1 MHLLAKIG
9 ISTAAAAAA
18 IAIGGWCAYPRV
30 ESDDVGQAMA
40 HEMNQQSHAAKGFGA
55 DQSRVDSQITLAI
68 PTREEAD
75 AVYAYLRDTYTNRKD
90 LLKDRFPDLNL
101 TGKKMSDRS
110 DFTDAYFDT
119 PSLDLYRHKNSC
131 RYRIRENTTNPEDR
145 KNGRQLVQMKVTPP
159 GNFQLRNELK
169 YEVKPS
175 KRPKTEDDVHPLLR
189 LIDKKLRPGFKEVYA
204 NAGLDAHALRHV
216 FTIKQLRRRGY
227 IDLDGVNIFSF
238 SVDTGTVEKN
248 RGFLWSTGTGILW
261 TRGSFASVDMGLV
274 EIEYTQAD
282 EARRKL
288 MWSIRD
294 AIIDDL
300 KQHFPDLTV
309 NSDSK
314 YTIVLNQL
322 MQQCPLIPLLLRFQ
336 LL

>member
-9 ISTAAAAAA
+9 ISTAATAAA

-30 ESDDVGQAMA
+30 ENDAVGETMA
-40 HEMNQQSHAAKGFGA
+40 HELNQQSHAAKGYGA

-75 AVYAYLRDTYTNRKD
+75 AVYEYLRDTYTNRKD
-90 LLKDRFPDLNL
+90 LLKKQFPDLNL
-101 TGKKMSDRS
+101 TGKKMSDKS

-131 RYRIRENTTNPEDR
+131 RYRHRENTTNPEDR
-145 KNGRQLVQMKVTPP
+145 KNGRELVQMKVTPP
-159 GNFQLRNELK
+159 GQFQLRNELK
-169 YEVKPS
+169 YEVAPS
-175 KRPKTEDDVHPLLR
+175 KRLKTEDDAHPLLR

-204 NAGLDAHALRHV
+204 NAGLDAYSLRHI
-216 FTIKQLRRRGY
+216 FTIQQKRRRGY

-248 RGFLWSTGTGILW
+248 RGFLWSTGTGLLW
-261 TRGSFASVDMGLV
+261 TRGQFASVDLGLV

-282 EARRKL
+282 AARRKL
-288 MWSIRD
+288 MESIRQ

-300 KQHFPDLTV
+300 EQHFPNLTV

-314 YTIVLNQL
+314 YTVVLDQL
-322 MQQCPLIPLLLRFQ
+322 MRQCPLIPLLLRFQ